1 MLRHTDSTVTGAESL
16 CVYICHIK
24 ESGVEGGKCVD
35 DFVQILQ
42 ANYFYHLSLCMEATP
57 LISLGMDP

>member
-1 MLRHTDSTVTGAESL
+1 M
-16 CVYICHIK
+16 CVHCHIK
-24 ESGVEGGKCVD
+24 ESGVGGGKCVD